1 MRHAKSDWS
10 NAGQTDQ
17 QRSLNAR
24 GKRDTPQIAQKIK
37 DYGILPDLI
46 LVSDAQR
53 TRETWQ
59 ILSEILPSAPTRFT
73 HDLYLASA
81 QQIIKTIEEVDPL
94 IDTVLILAHNP
105 GITDVFYSLAGVQID
120 NVPTAGVGCIQ
131 LDTDT
136 FKNILESTPKLEYF
150 YYPKMD

>member
-10 NAGQTDQ
+10 NAGQTDH